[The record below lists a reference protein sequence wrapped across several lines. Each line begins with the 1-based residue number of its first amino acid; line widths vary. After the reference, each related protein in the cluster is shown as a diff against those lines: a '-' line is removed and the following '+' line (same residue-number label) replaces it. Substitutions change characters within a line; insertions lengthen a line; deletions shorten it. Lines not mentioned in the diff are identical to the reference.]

1 VRELSLSD
9 EGVSLT
15 DVFVAQGKVLMG
27 VARWEWEQEE
37 QAVTRRTHVAAELK
51 RLKLQLAQAEAA
63 ARLQVVQTEMEAR
76 SAEIAVLAD
85 ATGSAS
91 TLVKTD
97 RAVLRRMRHAD
108 DDILERPG
116 TKRRPDPK
124 NGDKKTNG
132 DEDGAV

>member
-1 VRELSLSD
+1 VRELTLSG

-37 QAVTRRTHVAAELK
+37 QAATRRSEVASELK
-51 RLKLQLAQAEAA
+51 RLQLQLAQAAAA

-76 SAEIAVLAD
+76 SAEMAALAR

-91 TLVKTD
+91 DLVTTD
-97 RAVLRRMRHAD
+97 RAVLRKMRHAD
-108 DDILERPG
+108 QEVDVATATDG
-116 TKRRPDPK
+116 KGGVAK
-124 NGDKKTNG
+124 NGDSEG
-132 DEDGAV
+132 L